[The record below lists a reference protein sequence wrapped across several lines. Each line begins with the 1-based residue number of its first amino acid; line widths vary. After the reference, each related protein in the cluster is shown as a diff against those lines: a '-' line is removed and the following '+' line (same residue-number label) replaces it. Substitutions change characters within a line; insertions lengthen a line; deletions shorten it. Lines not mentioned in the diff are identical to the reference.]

1 MLNMKEHG
9 KWFAL
14 AIVALPVVYF
24 SLPTMSMNTNNTS
37 ALQWEPSLSAQ
48 PVSTRAQTFTSPVEQ
63 KTVLLT
69 LDATASDIITRS
81 EALTLARLDA
91 QMQEALANAREATKR
106 ALDSNQSPQQMTVL
120 DAFSY
125 DDGANSHAPASNA
138 AAYAPE
144 IDRLTLSGLIT
155 TDNQTQAYLAL
166 DNGPNVRVK
175 AGDSLDGVTITH
187 INAKQVSLKQGRLTR
202 VLGGQ

>member
-1 MLNMKEHG
+1 M
-9 KWFAL
+9 
-14 AIVALPVVYF
+14 
-24 SLPTMSMNTNNTS
+24 
-37 ALQWEPSLSAQ
+37 QWEPSLSAQ